1 MGTEGLLTGPRGDSR
16 ASGVW
21 SAPIP
26 CNTGARRSARR
37 RKALGPVRLEAFW
50 AFRRAAPNP
59 GSAGEALA
67 GRVNQREL
75 AAVGRFQPPRR
86 CPSGDRERQRLG
98 DAGKALPAQW
108 RGGSAVTLATVRERC
123 HPMVAEWPLVVAP
136 HRNWREST
144 APPPAAGPAARTARP
159 PVGSHVGDGDTAV
172 VVAPMI
178 AESVNTHTSVGR
190 AAPTTDR

>member
-21 SAPIP
+21 CNSIS
-26 CNTGARRSARR
+26 CNTGANCSARR
-37 RKALGPVRLEAFW
+37 REAPGPVRLEAFW
-50 AFRRAAPNP
+50 VFRRAAPNP

-75 AAVGRFQPPRR
+75 AAAGRFQPPWR
-86 CPSGDRERQRLG
+86 CPSGDRERQRSG

-108 RGGSAVTLATVRERC
+108 RGGSAVTLATVRERR
-123 HPMVAEWPLVVAP
+123 HPVVAWWPLVVAP
-136 HRNWREST
+136 HRNWRAST
-144 APPPAAGPAARTARP
+144 TSPPAPGRAARTARP

-172 VVAPMI
+172 VVAPTI
-178 AESVNTHTSVGR
+178 VESVNTHPSVGR
-190 AAPTTDR
+190 AAPSTDR